1 MRKIALYFAFLLL
14 GFQSFSQ
21 DTTWVQTFTF
31 DSITTRRA
39 WFPFPAE
46 LDTMRFEKVM
56 MYYKL
61 KCSPLTTW
69 DQYDCGE
76 WDYLTYTRVFDHT
89 GNFDSIAKNSSRFL
103 SNWDQPATIDFVPSP
118 NNESDYYF
126 RDESTRNTA
135 GLIFSNPE
143 AANTNSNWPFKSN
156 EKGNRYQILM
166 TQQQLLAANVQAGP
180 LNALKLYV
188 QNLGVNGALP
198 FPNIRMKASADVEL
212 SSFHT
217 NGFIEVYN
225 ASRGI
230 ANGLNALVLGEN
242 NFDFYQPFIWDGTSN
257 IVIEFYAEN
266 DFPFATSLSFDAVS
280 VAGNK
285 AISYAGK
292 NGQLTLNGTN
302 YTMLEY
308 SDEVV
313 GPEVTIEF
321 WAKGNG
327 VAGTNTSFL
336 EAYDTLGNRVLNIHM
351 PWSNNNLYWDAGNQ
365 TGYDRINK
373 AMAAN
378 EIDSVWNHWA
388 FVKKQSTGEMF
399 IYKNGSLWHSGTNLN
414 REVGYIHRFILGASK
429 DQSIKWKGNV
439 DEFRVFNSALTQAT
453 IQANYQHKIDASHPN
468 WSNLKVYYDFD
479 NEKYAVDHSPNG
491 LKLMPSEMGMIQF
504 DEVPVAGVHQET
516 TLPKMSFGQGPLN
529 SPVLTYHTN
538 QAKQMDP
545 IVVFE
550 QVPLFRHFDI
560 VQSYVGIPH
569 GMSTQYDQTGNIL
582 SQQPVQTTV
591 SLGNQ
596 PIVCYNPP
604 YEVIHDVEIARY
616 ITPYGIQFDL
626 GPNGF
631 TWKYDVT
638 DYQMYL
644 KGLVDLA
651 AHNTQ
656 ELVDL
661 KFAFI
666 KGIPPR
672 DVHARQAIWS
682 DFKSYNFAQM
692 ANDVVLQETP
702 VVLADTS
709 QMFKIK
715 TRMSGHGQVGD
726 AACCEWVANDH
737 QIKVDGV
744 PRFNWNIWQTT
755 DCGDNP
761 NIGQG
766 GTWPYAREGW
776 CPGDRVKEHEF
787 ELTPFVSAG
796 DTVKLDYVINAVPG
810 NDPGQAGGNYIAA
823 YDLISYSAPN
833 FQNDAAI
840 ADVLNPNNWEYYSKW
855 NPTCQNPRVVLKNT
869 GAQPLTSCRI
879 FAWITYGD
887 NIVYDWTGNLG
898 FLEETVIELPVDNID
913 WWTDLYGHQIF
924 TAWVAD
930 VNGIIGEDEYNQNS
944 LKTVKFD
951 APERIDGAFY
961 VWLTTNNKAD
971 ENKYRLM
978 DHAGNILFQRDV
990 LDNQTQYKDTFNLAP
1005 GCYSIVIEDS
1015 DSDGLGFW
1023 YSSQVEGETTG
1034 QMRLRKVGG
1043 SYIEFFPADFGN
1055 YHRYDFSVGFTLGI
1069 KEADLTHEIA
1079 VYPNPTNG
1087 LTTVEVNG
1095 SVHHDATVELYDLS
1109 GRKLLSEKMNAD
1121 EYFAESFLDLSPMK
1135 PGTYLVRIT
1144 TNQRVYT
1151 KELIK
1156 Q

>member
-89 GNFDSIAKNSSRFL
+89 GEFDSIAKNSSRFL

-156 EKGNRYQILM
+156 EKGSRYQILV

-198 FPNIRMKASADVEL
+198 FPSIRMKASTDVEL
-212 SSFHT
+212 SSFHS

-257 IVIEFYAEN
+257 LVIEFYAEN

-292 NGQLTLNGTN
+292 NGHLTLSGNN

-373 AMAAN
+373 AMATN

-414 REVGYIHRFILGASK
+414 REIGYIHRFILGASK
-429 DQSIKWKGNV
+429 
-439 DEFRVFNSALTQAT
+439 
-453 IQANYQHKIDASHPN
+453 
-468 WSNLKVYYDFD
+468 
-479 NEKYAVDHSPNG
+479 
-491 LKLMPSEMGMIQF
+491 
-504 DEVPVAGVHQET
+504 
-516 TLPKMSFGQGPLN
+516 
-529 SPVLTYHTN
+529 
-538 QAKQMDP
+538 
-545 IVVFE
+545 
-550 QVPLFRHFDI
+550 
-560 VQSYVGIPH
+560 
-569 GMSTQYDQTGNIL
+569 
-582 SQQPVQTTV
+582 
-591 SLGNQ
+591 
-596 PIVCYNPP
+596 
-604 YEVIHDVEIARY
+604 
-616 ITPYGIQFDL
+616 
-626 GPNGF
+626 
-631 TWKYDVT
+631 
-638 DYQMYL
+638 
-644 KGLVDLA
+644 
-651 AHNTQ
+651 
-656 ELVDL
+656 
-661 KFAFI
+661 
-666 KGIPPR
+666 
-672 DVHARQAIWS
+672 
-682 DFKSYNFAQM
+682 
-692 ANDVVLQETP
+692 
-702 VVLADTS
+702 
-709 QMFKIK
+709 
-715 TRMSGHGQVGD
+715 
-726 AACCEWVANDH
+726 
-737 QIKVDGV
+737 
-744 PRFNWNIWQTT
+744 
-755 DCGDNP
+755 
-761 NIGQG
+761 
-766 GTWPYAREGW
+766 
-776 CPGDRVKEHEF
+776 
-787 ELTPFVSAG
+787 
-796 DTVKLDYVINAVPG
+796 
-810 NDPGQAGGNYIAA
+810 
-823 YDLISYSAPN
+823 
-833 FQNDAAI
+833 
-840 ADVLNPNNWEYYSKW
+840 
-855 NPTCQNPRVVLKNT
+855 
-869 GAQPLTSCRI
+869 CR
-879 FAWITYGD
+879 
-887 NIVYDWTGNLG
+887 
-898 FLEETVIELPVDNID
+898 
-913 WWTDLYGHQIF
+913 
-924 TAWVAD
+924 
-930 VNGIIGEDEYNQNS
+930 
-944 LKTVKFD
+944 
-951 APERIDGAFY
+951 
-961 VWLTTNNKAD
+961 
-971 ENKYRLM
+971 
-978 DHAGNILFQRDV
+978 
-990 LDNQTQYKDTFNLAP
+990 
-1005 GCYSIVIEDS
+1005 
-1015 DSDGLGFW
+1015 
-1023 YSSQVEGETTG
+1023 
-1034 QMRLRKVGG
+1034 
-1043 SYIEFFPADFGN
+1043 
-1055 YHRYDFSVGFTLGI
+1055 
-1069 KEADLTHEIA
+1069 
-1079 VYPNPTNG
+1079 
-1087 LTTVEVNG
+1087 
-1095 SVHHDATVELYDLS
+1095 
-1109 GRKLLSEKMNAD
+1109 
-1121 EYFAESFLDLSPMK
+1121 
-1135 PGTYLVRIT
+1135 
-1144 TNQRVYT
+1144 
-1151 KELIK
+1151 
-1156 Q
+1156 